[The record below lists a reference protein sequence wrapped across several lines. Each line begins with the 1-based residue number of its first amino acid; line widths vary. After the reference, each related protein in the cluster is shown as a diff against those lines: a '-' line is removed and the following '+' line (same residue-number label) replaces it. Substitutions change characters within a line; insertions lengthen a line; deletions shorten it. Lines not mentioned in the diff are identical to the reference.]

1 MAGRGDINR
10 RGNGLWRRIV
20 DNRESYIMLAP
31 FLTFFTLFTVMSV
44 VMAIFIGFTDYD
56 MLNPPRFVGLENY
69 LRLFLE
75 DDVFLIALKNTLI
88 LAFVTGPVCYIICF
102 LFAWLVNELRPLLR
116 SFATVVFY
124 APVLSGQAFVIW
136 QIIFSNDR
144 YGIVN
149 GILLTL
155 GITNNEINWLADPRY
170 MMTVIIVVQL
180 WMSLGTGFLAFIAG
194 LQGTDKTLFEAGAVD
209 GIRNRFQEL
218 WFITLPQMAPQLLF
232 GAVMQIVAAFSIAEV
247 PMALVG
253 FPSTEYAAETILTHI
268 IDYGTIRFEMGF
280 ACATATVLFLM
291 MFFSNK
297 AVSRLL
303 KGIGH

>member
-1 MAGRGDINR
+1 M
-10 RGNGLWRRIV
+10 
-20 DNRESYIMLAP
+20 
-31 FLTFFTLFTVMSV
+31 
-44 VMAIFIGFTDYD
+44 
-56 MLNPPRFVGLENY
+56 
-69 LRLFLE
+69 
-75 DDVFLIALKNTLI
+75 
-88 LAFVTGPVCYIICF
+88 
-102 LFAWLVNELRPLLR
+102 R

-232 GAVMQIVAAFSIAEV
+232 GAVMQVW
-247 PMALVG
+247 P
-253 FPSTEYAAETILTHI
+253 FPSRRCRWRWSGFKHRIRRRNHLTHI
-268 IDYGTIRFEMGF
+268 IDCGTIRFKMGF
-280 ACATATVLFLM
+280 ACATATVLF
-291 MFFSNK
+291 
-297 AVSRLL
+297 
-303 KGIGH
+303 